1 MVIEESDAIDE
12 HDPWLTLRGLKL
24 VFERNT
30 E

>member
-1 MVIEESDAIDE
+1 MVIEESSVITE

-30 E
+30 P